1 MIVKALRWVVFVI
14 TAFILNFPVIA
25 TLITSFKSSREIA
38 SNPSLWVNAPTLE
51 HYAKVLTISD
61 RLNIYGYLWNSTL
74 AALIGT
80 TLAIVL
86 AFPAAYSVARS
97 GYGQR
102 YLMPLIVNLR
112 ALPLIIF
119 AIPIY
124 MMFQWIGLLD
134 TQLGLGLILTIV
146 NLPLALVILVN
157 AINDVTDELDEA
169 ALMDGA
175 GRLQI
180 ILTII
185 APVCRPA
192 IVTTFIFGFITA
204 WNEFLF
210 GLMLTTREAV
220 PVTVG
225 ASFFFSAGGGGGIQ
239 WGAASAV
246 MIVAALPP
254 AVLGLIMYRQ
264 ISRSLTVGAV
274 KG

>member
-1 MIVKALRWVVFVI
+1 MIIKALRWVVFVI
-14 TAFILNFPVIA
+14 AAFVLNFPVIA
-25 TLITSFKSSREIA
+25 TLLTSFKSSREIA
-38 SNPSLWVNAPTLE
+38 TNPGLWVNAPTLE
-51 HYAKVLTISD
+51 HYAKVLTVSD
-61 RLNIYGYLWNSTL
+61 RLNIFAYLWNSTL
-74 AALIGT
+74 ASLIGT

-86 AFPAAYSVARS
+86 AFPAAYSVSRS
-97 GYGQR
+97 GYGRR

-124 MMFQWIGLLD
+124 MMFQWVGLLD

-157 AINDVTDELDEA
+157 AINDITYELDEA

-175 GRLQI
+175 SRLQV
-180 ILTII
+180 ILTIV

-192 IVTTFIFGFITA
+192 IVTTLIFGFITA

-225 ASFFFSAGGGGGIQ
+225 ASFFFSSGGGGIQ

-246 MIVAALPP
+246 MIVAALPS
-254 AVLGLIMYRQ
+254 AVLGLVMYRQ

>member
-1 MIVKALRWVVFVI
+1 MMINALRWLVFVI
-14 TAFILNFPVIA
+14 AAFALNFPVIA
-25 TLITSFKSSREIA
+25 TLVTSFKSSQEIA
-38 SNPSLWVNAPTLE
+38 TNPSLWIQSPTLE
-51 HYAKVLTISD
+51 NYIAVLQVTD
-61 RLNIYGYLWNSTL
+61 RLNIFAYLWNSTV

-80 TLAIVL
+80 TLAIIL
-86 AFPAAYSVARS
+86 AFPAAYAVARA
-97 GYGQR
+97 GYGRQT
-102 YLMPLIVNLR
+102 LLPLIVNLR

-124 MMFQWIGLLD
+124 MMFQWVGLLD

-157 AINDVTDELDEA
+157 AITDIPVELDEA
-169 ALMDGA
+169 AHMDGA
-175 GRLQI
+175 GRLKI
-180 ILTII
+180 ITSII

-210 GLMLTTREAV
+210 GLMLTTRQAV
-220 PVTVG
+220 PMTVG
-225 ASFFFSAGGGGGIQ
+225 ASFFFSSGGGGIQ
-239 WGAASAV
+239 WGTASAV

-264 ISRSLTVGAV
+264 ISRSLTAGAV

>member
-1 MIVKALRWVVFVI
+1 MIVSALRWVVFAI
-14 TAFILNFPVIA
+14 AAFALNFPVIA
-25 TLITSFKSSREIA
+25 TLVTSFKSSREIA
-38 SNPSLWVNAPTLE
+38 SNPGLWVQSPTLE
-51 HYAKVLTISD
+51 NYAAVLQVTD
-61 RLNIYGYLWNSTL
+61 RLNIFSYLWNSTV

-86 AFPAAYSVARS
+86 AFPAAYAVARS
-97 GYGQR
+97 GFGR
-102 YLMPLIVNLR
+102 RTLMPLIVNLR

-124 MMFQWIGLLD
+124 MMFQWVGLLD

-157 AINDVTDELDEA
+157 AVSEIPVELDEA
-169 ALMDGA
+169 AHMDGA
-175 GRLQI
+175 SRIKI
-180 ILTII
+180 ITSII

-204 WNEFLF
+204 WTEFLF
-210 GLMLTTREAV
+210 GLMLTTRHAV
-220 PVTVG
+220 PMTVG
-225 ASFFFSAGGGGGIQ
+225 ASFFFSSGGGGIQ
-239 WGAASAV
+239 WGMASAV

-254 AVLGLIMYRQ
+254 AVLGLVMYRQ
-264 ISRSLTVGAV
+264 ISRSLTAGAV